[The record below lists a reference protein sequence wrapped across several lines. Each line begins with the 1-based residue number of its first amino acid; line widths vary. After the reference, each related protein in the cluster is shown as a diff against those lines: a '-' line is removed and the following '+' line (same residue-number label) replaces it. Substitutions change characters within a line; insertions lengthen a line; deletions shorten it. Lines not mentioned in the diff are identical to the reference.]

1 VLDTSALLIAGVRGH
16 EARQAQLTF
25 AMARHA
31 MVDLAQI
38 FSLAPVNDAEDRLP
52 AERYE
57 QLYKLLCESGVS
69 VCRDGHA
76 MERLRDMRALYEG
89 YARALGDYLL
99 MPLPPWI
106 SDQPHKDNWL
116 AVARLRA
123 RTEAANPVLNQRAPV
138 EEESRIIATLA
149 DDRHDF

>member
-1 VLDTSALLIAGVRGH
+1 
-16 EARQAQLTF
+16 
-25 AMARHA
+25 
-31 MVDLAQI
+31 
-38 FSLAPVNDAEDRLP
+38 
-52 AERYE
+52 
-57 QLYKLLCESGVS
+57 
-69 VCRDGHA
+69 